1 MDLAWYGAEKD
12 NLGLLQSRFQ
22 PSDYVELQARKQQ
35 SSVMK
40 LPDLA
45 PGEKVI
51 ALLKKSSLC

>member
-22 PSDYVELQARKQQ
+22 PSDYVEFQARKQQ

-40 LPDLA
+40 LHLA